1 MDITKITYIGI
12 KNGKPLFDVGE
23 RAPPKWLIDAIAP
36 VDAGGNVLKS
46 RRVLYVQ
53 DDTLRT
59 KTRTF
64 EPGDVIQESDL
75 EGRYVREPAMPERY
89 SAEDK
94 GFSGPLAA
102 LGAGPAFSSDEKP

>member
-1 MDITKITYIGI
+1 MTQITYIGI

-36 VDAGGNVLKS
+36 VDSGGNVLKS

-75 EGRYVREPAMPERY
+75 EGRFVREVVVPELYR
-89 SAEDK
+89 AKD
-94 GFSGPLAA
+94 
-102 LGAGPAFSSDEKP
+102 

>member
-1 MDITKITYIGI
+1 MTEVTYIGV

-53 DDTLRT
+53 DGILRT

-75 EGRYVREPAMPERY
+75 EGRFVREPVEPERY
-89 SAEDK
+89 FAKD
-94 GFSGPLAA
+94 
-102 LGAGPAFSSDEKP
+102 